1 MSTYTLHVTAV
12 SAQHIVV
19 GSEQRS
25 KGRSD
30 EGTLLIRFCAIT
42 PRKIVGVTP
51 HYDFAELVDGI
62 GSMDDETER
71 SGRSSRV
78 VGNTLGW

>member
-1 MSTYTLHVTAV
+1 MRQTDVQLNGAVRKGCTAFRD
-12 SAQHIVV
+12 V
-19 GSEQRS
+19 G
-25 KGRSD
+25 D
-30 EGTLLIRFCAIT
+30 TIT
-42 PRKIVGVTP
+42 PSKIVGVTP
-51 HYDFAELVDGI
+51 RYDLAELVDGI